1 MLELIRAFVD
11 ICLFRRGPQDLPAS
25 SFLLYL
31 TLGAYAGSNFLL
43 ALGTYTPATAAMAS
57 LADTA
62 LLAVL
67 TLSLL
72 HLHGRTARVRQ
83 TLAALAGTG
92 TVLAVLALPPIY
104 WLTVQATQGEL
115 SSVPGYVILAL
126 IVWSLAVIGHIIRHA
141 LGTRL
146 IVGMVV
152 AMVFYWVAISVQGAL
167 FPLPR

>member
-1 MLELIRAFVD
+1 MLEIIKAFVD

-43 ALGTYTPATAAMAS
+43 ALGTYTPVTAAMAS

-72 HLHGRTARVRQ
+72 YLHGRAARVRQ

-104 WLTVQATQGEL
+104 WLTVQTAQGEL
-115 SSVPGYVILAL
+115 SFPSLVVLAL
-126 IVWSLAVIGHIIRHA
+126 VVWSLAVIGHIIRHA
-141 LGTRL
+141 LATRL
-146 IVGMVV
+146 IVGLVV
-152 AMVFYWVAISVQGAL
+152 AMIFYWIAASVQGAL
-167 FPLPR
+167 FPLTQ

>member
-1 MLELIRAFVD
+1 MLELIRAFID

-31 TLGAYAGSNFLL
+31 TLTAYAGSNFLL
-43 ALGTYTPATAAMAS
+43 ALGSYTAATAAMAS

-67 TLSLL
+67 TLALL
-72 HLHGRTARVRQ
+72 QLHGRAARVRQ

-92 TVLAVLALPPIY
+92 TVLAVLALPPSY
-104 WLTVQATQGEL
+104 WLTVQAARAEL
-115 SSVPGYVILAL
+115 SLPDLVVLGLF
-126 IVWSLAVIGHIIRHA
+126 VWSLAVIGHIIRHA

-146 IVGMVV
+146 IVGVVV
-152 AMVFYWVAISVQGAL
+152 AMVFYWVAFSVQGAL
-167 FPLPR
+167 FPLAR

>member
-1 MLELIRAFVD
+1 MLEIIRAFVD

-43 ALGTYTPATAAMAS
+43 ALGTYTPVTAVMAS
-57 LADTA
+57 LTDAA
-62 LLAVL
+62 LLAAL

-72 HLHGRTARVRQ
+72 YLHGRGARVLQ

-104 WLTVQATQGEL
+104 WLPVHTAPGEL
-115 SSVPGYVILAL
+115 SLPSLAVL
-126 IVWSLAVIGHIIRHA
+126 VLVVWSLAIIGHIIRHA

-146 IVGMVV
+146 IVGLMV
-152 AMVFYWVAISVQGAL
+152 AMMFYWVAASVQGAL
-167 FPLPR
+167 FPLAQ